1 MCAPAS
7 NLDLQPTHNSGA
19 PLAVAGGVRPYV
31 EAVEKVPKQI
41 LGRDVEKSDHRMR
54 CNQRSHPREES
65 RDCVT
70 L

>member
-41 LGRDVEKSDHRMR
+41 LGRDLILEKSQETALPSKCSDGGFLQAR
-54 CNQRSHPREES
+54 
-65 RDCVT
+65 
-70 L
+70 